1 MTRSLRSVLA
11 ACLVVLLAMGSAAGV
26 AQTAAPAPIAAPAP
40 SETQEQL
47 TARVDALAGKLT
59 GVEQQLDKVDV
70 SEAMLGKIAADMVPL
85 TQEAQALVEKLTPR
99 VVALKARVDQ
109 LGPKPEKTP
118 AEPAD
123 IAKERATLQ
132 QTYDGADGLLKRAKL
147 LQVNAQQDTAWAAKR
162 QRALFTL
169 SLFQRSASLLSPQL
183 WRRVAAETPGNLAD
197 VTRVTD
203 NWLTDFNAGLTGGKL
218 IAFWVLVLGVIVLY
232 WPLTRLARRFAHRGA
247 QIERPDTW
255 RKILAACWT
264 SVSVAGAVI
273 AVMYG
278 VVYVFSFFASPD
290 WRLAPLFAAM
300 QAGIVRIALA
310 AGLARGL
317 LAPGKPRWRLLN
329 LDDVTCDK
337 LIRIVVGVAI
347 IVSGTKVI
355 EALNAVIYASL
366 EFSVAARGVGALL
379 VAAAL
384 TAAMIDLGASP
395 EADNPDHPDS
405 AVSAASGASQ
415 RRDWYG
421 LIRAGI
427 WALTLVIVAAVLAGF
442 SPFAAFLVDQIVLVA
457 GTLALLFLL
466 VRLIDK
472 ACELGF
478 RPSSPLGR
486 NLIYTV
492 GMRRE
497 TLGQVSILL
506 AGFARVA
513 LIGLALLIVAA
524 PWGMQSTDV
533 TANLSAI
540 FFGFKIGDV
549 TISVEGIV
557 VAIVT
562 FVAILA
568 ATRAVQGWLEDRY
581 LPQTRLDAGLRNSI
595 KTSLG
600 YVGTILAL
608 SLAAA
613 NLGFDFQK
621 LAIVAGAL
629 SVGIGF
635 GLQSIVNNFVS
646 GLILLWERAV
656 RVGDWV
662 VVGADQ
668 GYVRKINVR
677 STEIETFDRA
687 SVIVPNSNLVSGVVK
702 NLMRTDKVGRL
713 SIEVTVHSSADPE
726 KVRETLIDMARD
738 TDAVSAFPAPQV
750 RFTDLKAGAM
760 TFELSCFVSD
770 VESMARTKSDL
781 YFELYKRFTASGF
794 FNGPAP
800 APTGI
805 DIIGLDRLEAL
816 LKEGRASA
824 EPPVRSRKAS

>member
-1 MTRSLRSVLA
+1 M
-11 ACLVVLLAMGSAAGV
+11 
-26 AQTAAPAPIAAPAP
+26 
-40 SETQEQL
+40 
-47 TARVDALAGKLT
+47 
-59 GVEQQLDKVDV
+59 
-70 SEAMLGKIAADMVPL
+70 
-85 TQEAQALVEKLTPR
+85 
-99 VVALKARVDQ
+99 
-109 LGPKPEKTP
+109 
-118 AEPAD
+118 
-123 IAKERATLQ
+123 
-132 QTYDGADGLLKRAKL
+132 
-147 LQVNAQQDTAWAAKR
+147 
-162 QRALFTL
+162 
-169 SLFQRSASLLSPQL
+169 
-183 WRRVAAETPGNLAD
+183 
-197 VTRVTD
+197 
-203 NWLTDFNAGLTGGKL
+203 
-218 IAFWVLVLGVIVLY
+218 
-232 WPLTRLARRFAHRGA
+232 
-247 QIERPDTW
+247 
-255 RKILAACWT
+255 
-264 SVSVAGAVI
+264 I

-278 VVYVFSFFASPD
+278 VVYVFSFFAVPD
-290 WRLAPLFAAM
+290 DRVLPFFYAL
-300 QAGIVRIALA
+300 QASVVRIALA
-310 AGLARGL
+310 AGLSRGI
-317 LAPGKPRWRLLN
+317 LAPHRSRWRLVN
-329 LDDVTCDK
+329 LDDTTCDK

-347 IVSGTKVI
+347 IVSGAKCI

-366 EFSVAARGVGALL
+366 EFSVAARGIGALL

-384 TAAMIDLGASP
+384 TLAMLDLGSNP
-395 EADNPDHPDS
+395 EAENPDREE
-405 AVSAASGASQ
+405 GAPATPQ

-421 LIRAGI
+421 LIRGAT
-427 WALTLVIVAAVLAGF
+427 WAVILVITVAVLAGY
-442 SPFAAFLVDQIVLVA
+442 SPFASFLVDQIVLVA

-478 RPSSPLGR
+478 RPTSPVGR
-486 NLIYTV
+486 NLIYTI

-506 AGFARVA
+506 SGAARVA
-513 LIGLALLIVAA
+513 LIGLGMLIVAA
-524 PWGMQSTDV
+524 PWGMQSTDI
-533 TANLSAI
+533 AGNLSAV

-557 VAIVT
+557 IAVVSFAAV
-562 FVAILA
+562 LA
-568 ATRAVQGWLEDRY
+568 ATHALQGWLEDRY

-608 SLAAA
+608 AIGAA

-702 NLMRTDKVGRL
+702 NLMRADNIGRL
-713 SIEVTVHSSADPE
+713 SIEVTVHSAADPE
-726 KVRETLIDMARD
+726 KVRETLIDIARD
-738 TDAVSAFPAPQV
+738 HEAVLSLPSPQV

-760 TFELSCFVSD
+760 SFELFCFVAD
-770 VESMARTKSDL
+770 VEGMARTKSDL
-781 YFELYKRFTASGF
+781 YFEIYRRFKDEGF
-794 FNGPAP
+794 FNGPPAP
-800 APTGI
+800 PTGI
-805 DIIGLDRLEAL
+805 DIIGLDRLEEI
-816 LKEGRASA
+816 LKAGRAPA
-824 EPPVRSRKAS
+824 EVEPVRSLKAG